1 VFAALGRALDA
12 DAVAHLA
19 ASLPQT
25 FEPLVAEAQQR
36 FLDIMPAD
44 EFWRWV
50 GQRSAW
56 TMRRSRR
63 RVDARASATSRT
75 RRLHR

>member
-1 VFAALGRALDA
+1 VEYAEIIETIGREAADLPLGRALDA

-25 FEPLVAEAQQR
+25 FEPLVAEAEQR

-44 EFWRWV
+44 EFWP
-50 GQRSAW
+50 
-56 TMRRSRR
+56 
-63 RVDARASATSRT
+63 
-75 RRLHR
+75 RRLTPRSGSA

>member
-1 VFAALGRALDA
+1 MAL
-12 DAVAHLA
+12 AVAHLA

-44 EFWRWV
+44 EFWP
-50 GQRSAW
+50 
-56 TMRRSRR
+56 
-63 RVDARASATSRT
+63 
-75 RRLHR
+75 RRLTRNGST